1 VRQKINKR
9 FLKMKKT
16 KNKVQKGLRKG
27 KEKSQHVLTTLV
39 STGTGRDE
47 KDTLISAP
55 SIQMGALVGLGW
67 VGFHPRTRLF
77 GWWAGR

>member
-1 VRQKINKR
+1 
-9 FLKMKKT
+9 
-16 KNKVQKGLRKG
+16 
-27 KEKSQHVLTTLV
+27 VLTEVV

-67 VGFHPRTRLF
+67 VGLRDFLDGGLVGELCPQALLPQS
-77 GWWAGR
+77 ALSQAY